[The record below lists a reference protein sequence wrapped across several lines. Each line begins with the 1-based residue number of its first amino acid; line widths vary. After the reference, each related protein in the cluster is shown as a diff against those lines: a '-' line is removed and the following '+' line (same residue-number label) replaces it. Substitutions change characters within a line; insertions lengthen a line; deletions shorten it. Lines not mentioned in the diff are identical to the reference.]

1 MVRVLIVGSLLVL
14 YASCL
19 GMAQARPAH
28 YHTGHV
34 SYRQMETE
42 VTLDLGPG
50 STFDVD
56 STRGRRGAT
65 LSFAPGGKSGGA
77 PTFFLQFWMSGNN
90 PFIVALEVRG
100 GQGGNAYYDGAESHC
115 TLKVTRLDA
124 HRVEGSG
131 ACGGKFEGGGT
142 PIATFSFIATE

>member
-1 MVRVLIVGSLLVL
+1 MVRVLLVGSLFVL
-14 YASCL
+14 CASGL
-19 GMAQARPAH
+19 GMAQGRPAH
-28 YHTGHV
+28 YHAGHV

-42 VTLDLGPG
+42 VTLDVGPG

-65 LSFAPGGKSGGA
+65 LSFTPGGKPGGA
-77 PTFFLQFWMSGNN
+77 PTFFLQFWMSGSN

-100 GQGGNAYYDGAESHC
+100 GQGGNAYYDGAASRC

-124 HRVEGSG
+124 HQVEGSG
-131 ACGGKFEGGGT
+131 ACGGKFEGGGM
-142 PIATFSFIATE
+142 PIATFSFVATE